1 MAATSGH
8 VCGLFGD
15 EHPVDP
21 DREFSPVQWFITL
34 FLIPLA
40 TVVVS
45 GFAHREARRGRED
58 EAVG

>member
-1 MAATSGH
+1 MPTASS
-8 VCGLFGD
+8 
-15 EHPVDP
+15 
-21 DREFSPVQWFITL
+21 RRSKWFITL

-58 EAVG
+58 EAVGLAFTA